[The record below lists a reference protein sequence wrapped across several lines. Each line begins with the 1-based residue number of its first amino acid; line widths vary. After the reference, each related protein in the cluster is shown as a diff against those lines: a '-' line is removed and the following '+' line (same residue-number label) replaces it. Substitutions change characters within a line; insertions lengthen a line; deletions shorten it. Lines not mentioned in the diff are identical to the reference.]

1 MSAQPSVDWESAG
14 VWAGQLTPAGP
25 TPSRTEATD
34 LVADLR
40 QAAHRA
46 RDLALEAS
54 GLADALAAPGAIRE
68 PAQVLVV
75 DRAGWARA
83 AAASFTAIAAGPLPG
98 TTGQATSVLA
108 LLATRVLGQFDPYT
122 PGPAGGRLL
131 LVAPNVLRTERG
143 MRVVPGD
150 FRLWVCAHEQ
160 THALQFA
167 AAPWLAGHIRS
178 EVAGLLQ
185 EVTSTSSGSEL
196 AAMLAGLGRAVRP
209 HLADLAP
216 GSTVLVACSGG
227 ADSLALAAAVAFVAP
242 REGWRAGAVV
252 VDHGLQ
258 PGSAEVAE
266 RAAEQCRVLG
276 LDPVEVV
283 AVEVGADG
291 GPEAAARAARHGA
304 FVAVASRHGAAAVVL
319 GHTLDDQAETVLLG
333 LARGS
338 GARSL
343 AGMADQ
349 RGLLRRPFL
358 SVRRAATAHA
368 CEVLALHPWLDPTNG
383 PAGPGDELPLRSRLR
398 HEVLPVLTEVL
409 GAAVIPALARTAD
422 QLRED
427 ADLLDPVAA
436 QLVGGPGQRRG
447 RSRAQHL
454 RQNRQHL

>member
-1 MSAQPSVDWESAG
+1 MSAQPSVDWETAG

-54 GLADALAAPGAIRE
+54 G
-68 PAQVLVV
+68 
-75 DRAGWARA
+75 
-83 AAASFTAIAAGPLPG
+83 
-98 TTGQATSVLA
+98 LA

-209 HLADLAP
+209 ATRQGWSVLDVLPKSQRVRVERVTAVMSLLEGHADV
-216 GSTVLVACSGG
+216 TM
-227 ADSLALAAAVAFVAP
+227 DAVGP
-242 REGWRAGAVV
+242 RAI
-252 VDHGLQ
+252 
-258 PGSAEVAE
+258 P
-266 RAAEQCRVLG
+266 
-276 LDPVEVV
+276 
-283 AVEVGADG
+283 
-291 GPEAAARAARHGA
+291 
-304 FVAVASRHGAAAVVL
+304 
-319 GHTLDDQAETVLLG
+319 T
-333 LARGS
+333 
-338 GARSL
+338 
-343 AGMADQ
+343 
-349 RGLLRRPFL
+349 
-358 SVRRAATAHA
+358 AAT
-368 CEVLALHPWLDPTNG
+368 
-383 PAGPGDELPLRSRLR
+383 LRKRM
-398 HEVLPVLTEVL
+398 E
-409 GAAVIPALARTAD
+409 AK
-422 QLRED
+422 
-427 ADLLDPVAA
+427 
-436 QLVGGPGQRRG
+436 
-447 RSRAQHL
+447 
-454 RQNRQHL
+454 

>member
-1 MSAQPSVDWESAG
+1 MSAQPSVDWETAG

-54 GLADALAAPGAIRE
+54 G
-68 PAQVLVV
+68 
-75 DRAGWARA
+75 
-83 AAASFTAIAAGPLPG
+83 
-98 TTGQATSVLA
+98 LA

-185 EVTSTSSGSEL
+185 EVTRTSRGSEL
-196 AAMLAGLGRAVRP
+196 AAMLARLARAVRA

-252 VDHGLQ
+252 VDH
-258 PGSAEVAE
+258 
-266 RAAEQCRVLG
+266 
-276 LDPVEVV
+276 
-283 AVEVGADG
+283 
-291 GPEAAARAARHGA
+291 
-304 FVAVASRHGAAAVVL
+304 
-319 GHTLDDQAETVLLG
+319 
-333 LARGS
+333 
-338 GARSL
+338 
-343 AGMADQ
+343 
-349 RGLLRRPFL
+349 
-358 SVRRAATAHA
+358 
-368 CEVLALHPWLDPTNG
+368 
-383 PAGPGDELPLRSRLR
+383 
-398 HEVLPVLTEVL
+398 
-409 GAAVIPALARTAD
+409 
-422 QLRED
+422 
-427 ADLLDPVAA
+427 
-436 QLVGGPGQRRG
+436 
-447 RSRAQHL
+447 
-454 RQNRQHL
+454 